1 MTQQDAK
8 AVFGLSQ
15 QALSK
20 IPIVHTLPGIY
31 TLSDTP
37 YKRGRWLLSR
47 GTARKIAVEIHGG
60 EEGLTTFVNSNN
72 SRAKAA
78 YDQRMA
84 KRDAK
89 RSAFDSNGERNVTI
103 DDISRFLVTT
113 RLPYFNSELR
123 STQTGLSCK
132 GCQAAVEAGS
142 NQVLSYV
149 QHIALF
155 DMRDRTYTEDK
166 FLDHFAICTKAQRM
180 WAEHHSIKG
189 RVLS

>member
-37 YKRGRWLLSR
+37 YKRRRWLLSR
-47 GTARKIAVEIHGG
+47 GTTRKIAVEIHGG
-60 EEGLTTFVNSNN
+60 EEGLTNN
-72 SRAKAA
+72 LRAKAV

-84 KRDAK
+84 KRNAT
-89 RSAFDSNGERNVTI
+89 RSAFDSSGERNITI

-180 WAEHHSIKG
+180 WAEHHSIKST
-189 RVLS
+189 VLS